1 MEPDIYALSKAGF
14 SKERIEEIT
23 RCDDKEIQIRML
35 RKCRYQL
42 LDEIHGKQ
50 QSLDEIDYII
60 CKMKEQKQKRMEAFY
75 EKNYICVVG
84 TTEYIAEMNDLDA
97 RPAVIASVEN
107 MEQYTQIAVKSVYS
121 VSR

>member
-1 MEPDIYALSKAGF
+1 MEPDIYALFKAGF

-50 QSLDEIDYII
+50 QSLDEIDYSI
-60 CKMKEQKQKRMEAFY
+60 CKMKERK
-75 EKNYICVVG
+75 
-84 TTEYIAEMNDLDA
+84 
-97 RPAVIASVEN
+97 
-107 MEQYTQIAVKSVYS
+107 
-121 VSR
+121 

>member
-1 MEPDIYALSKAGF
+1 MLFMEPDIYVLSEAGF

-23 RCDDKEIQIRML
+23 RCGDKEIQIRML

-60 CKMKEQKQKRMEAFY
+60 
-75 EKNYICVVG
+75 
-84 TTEYIAEMNDLDA
+84 
-97 RPAVIASVEN
+97 
-107 MEQYTQIAVKSVYS
+107 
-121 VSR
+121 

>member
-60 CKMKEQKQKRMEAFY
+60 CKMKEQKWKRMEAFY
-75 EKNYICVVG
+75 EKNFICVDGVF
-84 TTEYIAEMNDLDA
+84 ADFLLC
-97 RPAVIASVEN
+97 RLW
-107 MEQYTQIAVKSVYS
+107 Q
-121 VSR
+121 

>member
-1 MEPDIYALSKAGF
+1 MCQTYDYNVSAGMRQAASEPHLHFCFRRGCFFMEPDIYALSKAGF
-14 SKERIEEIT
+14 SKARIEEII

-60 CKMKEQKQKRMEAFY
+60 CKMKEQK
-75 EKNYICVVG
+75 
-84 TTEYIAEMNDLDA
+84 
-97 RPAVIASVEN
+97 
-107 MEQYTQIAVKSVYS
+107 
-121 VSR
+121 